1 MYHTTGVGILI
12 RRYWACLTGSTS
24 PLTIVAKGGHP
35 RFMDDDR
42 GDGLN
47 TETVGDMGK
56 ESLVA
61 SVQAY

>member
-1 MYHTTGVGILI
+1 MYIGILI
-12 RRYWACLTGSTS
+12 RRCWVCFAGSTS
-24 PLTIVAKGGHP
+24 PLTIVAKGGYP
-35 RFMDDDR
+35 RFMNDDR

-61 SVQAY
+61 LVQAY

>member
-1 MYHTTGVGILI
+1 MYIGILI
-12 RRYWACLTGSTS
+12 RRYWVCLAGSTS

-35 RFMDDDR
+35 RFMNDDR

-56 ESLVA
+56 EGLVA
-61 SVQAY
+61 LVQAY